1 MKILS
6 ARINIIISILTE
18 ERGMI
23 MRKDVSNQVKMLKGM
38 ELLNKSELARR
49 FGCNRRTIDRYL
61 QQPEA
66 GSKKREYTSMLDDY
80 KSIICEKVETY
91 GASATAVFKFL
102 QKKGYT
108 GGYSTVNNFVKR
120 HKSDETQK
128 ATIRFETT
136 PGLQA
141 QVDWKE
147 KITMVNRQG
156 EIFVVNIFL
165 MILGY
170 SRLKFTKLTVDKRQ
184 KTLFE
189 CMFEA
194 FRYFQGIPHEILF
207 DNMKTVVDRSKS
219 TFKNV
224 VLNDTFKAFAQDS
237 GFEIIT
243 CRAFRPKTKGKVE
256 TLAKLV
262 DRLKPYNSEFDTFE
276 ELEKIVETFNSDVN
290 NEISQATNE
299 KPFDRFE
306 KEKEYL
312 VQLPM
317 MDLLLSYF
325 HHEKEYK
332 VYKDSMINYK
342 GQKYSVPT
350 RFIGKHITVYETED
364 AVKIYYTD
372 DLITSHS
379 KSDKFLNYRK
389 DHVVE
394 ILKSDA
400 LKGWKDSSVEDF
412 IENNLRK
419 MDMILS

>member
-1 MKILS
+1 MLTGTY
-6 ARINIIISILTE
+6 IIVPILTQ
-18 ERGMI
+18 ERGTT
-23 MRKDVSNQVKMLKGM
+23 MRKDVSNQVKKLGVMG
-38 ELLNKSELARR
+38 LLNKSELARR
-49 FGCNRRTIDRYL
+49 FGCNRRTVDYYL
-61 QQPEA
+61 NDKESEP
-66 GSKKREYTSMLDDY
+66 KKREYVSILDDY
-80 KSIICEKVETY
+80 KSIVHEKVDTY
-91 GASATAVFKFL
+91 GASAMAVFKFI
-102 QKKGYT
+102 QKKGYS
-108 GGYSTVNNFVKR
+108 GSYLTVNNFVRK
-120 HKSDETQK
+120 HKSNETQK

-147 KITMVNRQG
+147 KITIVNRQG
-156 EIFVVNIFL
+156 KIFVVNIFL
-165 MILGY
+165 IVLGY
-170 SRLKFTKLTVDKRQ
+170 SRLKFTRLTSDKRQ
-184 KTLFE
+184 NTLFE

-194 FRYFQGIPHEILF
+194 FRYFQGIPNEILF
-207 DNMKTVVDRSKS
+207 DNMKTVVDREKS

-224 VLNDTFKAFAQDS
+224 VLNDNFKAFAQDS

-243 CRAFRPKTKGKVE
+243 CRAYRPKTKGKVE

-262 DRLKPYNSEFDTFE
+262 DRLKVYNGEFDTFE
-276 ELEKIVETFNSDVN
+276 DLEKIVEHFNGEIN
-290 NEISQATNE
+290 GEISQATNE

-312 VQLPM
+312 GQLPM

-325 HHEKEYK
+325 YHEKEYK

-350 RFIGKHITVYETED
+350 RFIGMNVTVYETDD
-364 AVKIYYTD
+364 AINIYYTD

-389 DHVVE
+389 DHAVE

-400 LKGWKDSSVEDF
+400 LKGWDDCSVEDF

-419 MDMILS
+419 MDVILN

>member
-1 MKILS
+1 M
-6 ARINIIISILTE
+6 
-18 ERGMI
+18 
-23 MRKDVSNQVKMLKGM
+23 MRKDVSNQVKMMREMG
-38 ELLNKSELARR
+38 LLNKSELARR
-49 FGCNRRTIDRYL
+49 FGCNRRTVDHYL
-61 QQPEA
+61 NEKESE
-66 GSKKREYTSMLDDY
+66 SKKREYISIIDEY
-80 KSIICEKVETY
+80 KSIVLEKVDTY
-91 GASATAVFKFL
+91 GASAMAVFKFI

-108 GGYSTVNNFVKR
+108 GGYLTVNNFVRKHR
-120 HKSDETQK
+120 SDETQK

-147 KITMVNRQG
+147 KVTMVNRQG
-156 EIFVVNIFL
+156 KIFVVNIFL
-165 MILGY
+165 ILLGY
-170 SRLKFTKLTVDKRQ
+170 SRLKFTKLTADKRQ
-184 KTLFE
+184 NTLFE

-194 FRYFQGIPHEILF
+194 FRYFQGIPNEILF
-207 DNMKTVVDRSKS
+207 DNMKTVVNREKS

-243 CRAFRPKTKGKVE
+243 CRAYRPKTKGKVE

-262 DRLKPYNSEFDTFE
+262 DRLKVYNDEFDTFE
-276 ELEKIVETFNSDVN
+276 DLEKIVELFNSDIN
-290 NEISQATNE
+290 NEISQATRE

-312 VQLPM
+312 GPLPM
-317 MDLLLSYF
+317 MDCLLSYF

-332 VYKDSMINYK
+332 VYQDSMINYK

-350 RFIGKHITVYETED
+350 RFIGKYVNTYETED
-364 AVKIYYTD
+364 AVNIYYTD
-372 DLITSHS
+372 DLIASHS
-379 KSDKFLNYRK
+379 KSDKFLNYKRE
-389 DHVVE
+389 HAIE

-400 LKGWKDSSVEDF
+400 LKGWEDSSVEDF

-419 MDMILS
+419 MDVILS

>member
-1 MKILS
+1 
-6 ARINIIISILTE
+6 
-18 ERGMI
+18 
-23 MRKDVSNQVKMLKGM
+23 MRKDVSNQVKRLRGM
-38 ELLNKSELARR
+38 GLLNKSELARR
-49 FGCNRRTIDRYL
+49 FGCNRRTVDHYL
-61 QQPEA
+61 NDAVSE
-66 GSKKREYTSMLDDY
+66 SKKRECVSILDDY
-80 KSIICEKVETY
+80 KPTIMEKVDTY
-91 GASATAVFKFL
+91 GASAMAVFKFI
-102 QKKGYT
+102 QKKGYS
-108 GGYSTVNNFVKR
+108 GGYLTVNNFVRR
-120 HKSDETQK
+120 HKNDEMQK
-128 ATIRFETT
+128 ATIRFETS

-147 KITMVNRQG
+147 KITMVNQHG
-156 EIFVVNIFL
+156 KIFLVNIFL
-165 MILGY
+165 IILGY
-170 SRLKFTKLTVDKRQ
+170 SRLKFTRLTADKRQ
-184 KTLFE
+184 NTLFE

-207 DNMKTVVDRSKS
+207 DNMKTVVNRQKS

-237 GFEIIT
+237 GFEILT
-243 CRAFRPKTKGKVE
+243 CRAYRAKTKGKVE

-262 DRLKPYNSEFDTFE
+262 DRLKVYNGEFDTFE
-276 ELEKIVETFNSDVN
+276 ELEKIVEMFNKDIN

-312 VQLPM
+312 RQLPM

-350 RFIGKHITVYETED
+350 RFIAKHVNVYEID
-364 AVKIYYTD
+364 DVIKIYYTE
-372 DLITSHS
+372 DLIASHS
-379 KSDKFLNYRK
+379 KSEKFLNYRK
-389 DHVVE
+389 DHAIE

-400 LKGWKDSSVEDF
+400 LKGWDDSSIEDF

-419 MDMILS
+419 MDIILN